1 MARKS
6 KRFKAMMENH
16 PGEEAV
22 QLNQAVDLLKDFAGT
37 KFDQAVE
44 VHMRL
49 GVDAKQADQIIRG
62 SIVLPHGIGKVQR
75 VVVFAKDALAEA
87 ATNAGADEVGQEELA
102 KKIVDGWTEFDV
114 CIATPDMMRHVGKLG
129 KILGPQ
135 GKMPSPKAGTVTMDV
150 TNAVSEFKAGK
161 IEFRNDAGANIAAPM
176 GKRSFSG
183 EQLRE
188 NVQAFIDHVQT
199 LKPAAAKGAFVLR
212 GALSATQSP
221 GIPLK
226 V

>member
-1 MARKS
+1 M
-6 KRFKAMMENH
+6 
-16 PGEEAV
+16 
-22 QLNQAVDLLKDFAGT
+22 
-37 KFDQAVE
+37 
-44 VHMRL
+44 
-49 GVDAKQADQIIRG
+49 
-62 SIVLPHGIGKVQR
+62 
-75 VVVFAKDALAEA
+75 
-87 ATNAGADEVGQEELA
+87 
-102 KKIVDGWTEFDV
+102 
-114 CIATPDMMRHVGKLG
+114 
-129 KILGPQ
+129 
-135 GKMPSPKAGTVTMDV
+135 

-199 LKPAAAKGAFVLR
+199 LKPAAAKGAFVIR